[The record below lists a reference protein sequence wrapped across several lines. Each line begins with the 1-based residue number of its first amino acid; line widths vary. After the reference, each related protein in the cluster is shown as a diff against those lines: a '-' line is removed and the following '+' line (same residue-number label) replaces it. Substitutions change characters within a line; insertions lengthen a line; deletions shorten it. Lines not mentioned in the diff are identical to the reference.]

1 MVRQKSFMFL
11 CALAVMA
18 AGCSAS
24 GERGVWARQRLP
36 DNAPKVGAV
45 APTFELKSL
54 NADATVALAGFR
66 GNKPVVL
73 FFGSYT

>member
-1 MVRQKSFMFL
+1 MFRQRSFMFL

-18 AGCSAS
+18 AGCSTS
-24 GERGVWARQRLP
+24 GEQGGSARQRRP

-45 APTFELKSL
+45 APTFELKTL
-54 NADATVALAGFR
+54 NAEETVALAGFR
-66 GNKPVVL
+66 GKQPVVL